1 MIHITLIEMG
11 ICWENKGGKN
21 MKEYEVMN
29 VDTGRIF
36 HLIMDSL
43 DSLFTFIE
51 QNKLPLSVI
60 CEYYNIEKGY

>member
-1 MIHITLIEMG
+1 
-11 ICWENKGGKN
+11 

-51 QNKLPLSVI
+51 QNNLPLSVI
-60 CEYYNIEKGY
+60 GEFYDIEKGY

>member
-1 MIHITLIEMG
+1 
-11 ICWENKGGKN
+11 
-21 MKEYEVMN
+21 MKEYEVIN